1 VPDVVDHG
9 FNGLLVPPRDAQAV
23 THSLARLLEHPALAR
38 EMGRA
43 ARATI
48 ASRFSPE
55 VAVEKLGRIY
65 GQLDVSND
73 PGRETARP
81 AMPSPFFPGS
91 PLAGRRFQESP

>member
-1 VPDVVDHG
+1 VDHG
-9 FNGLLVPPRDAQAV
+9 FNGMLVPPHDADAV
-23 THSLARLLEHPALAR
+23 TQALAKLLEHPALAR

-55 VAVEKLGRIY
+55 VAVASLGRIY

-73 PGRETARP
+73 GRRDARGRAAPSAPLFP
-81 AMPSPFFPGS
+81 AP
-91 PLAGRRFQESP
+91 PLAGRRFQEFP